1 MVDIVLLGAPGAG
14 KGTQAELIQKWLPL
28 TRVATGDLFRAA
40 LSEGTELGQR
50 ARGYMQQGELVPDE
64 VTVQM
69 VAERIAEPDC
79 EEGVIF
85 DGFPRTIGQAEGLA
99 TLLEEMGR
107 QVDLVLYVKVSPEV
121 LLERLSG
128 RWICRECGAV
138 YHEVHNPE
146 QVKGVCDECGGELY
160 QREDDKAETQKRRIE
175 VYMEETM
182 PLISYYRDKD
192 KLHEIDGQQSV
203 EAVQEEMAA
212 AIKEVL

>member
-1 MVDIVLLGAPGAG
+1 MIDIVLLGAPGAG
-14 KGTQAELIQKWLPL
+14 KGTQAELIQEWLPL
-28 TRVATGDLFRAA
+28 ARVATGDLFRAA
-40 LSEGTELGQR
+40 LSEGTALGQR
-50 ARGYMQQGELVPDE
+50 ARGYMQRGELVPDE

-69 VAERIAEPDC
+69 VAERIAGPDC
-79 EEGVIF
+79 KRGVIF

-146 QVKGVCDECGGELY
+146 QVKGVCDECGGDLY

-192 KLHEIDGQQSV
+192 KLREIDGEQSV